1 VAAALCLVNAL
12 AALVLLPE
20 SRPRDLHDKPGP
32 TGAGSVHAWLQTMT
46 RPPLTLLLTVYF
58 LGISA
63 FTAITALLALNFEQ
77 RFGIGAQ
84 DMGVLFTLAGG
95 ATVLVRGALL
105 GVLVRRL
112 GEPKTVR
119 LGATALLLA
128 AGLIPLMPTVWWAAL
143 MVPLYA
149 FGAGTLF
156 PSLATLVSLSSEAG
170 LQGTVLG
177 GSQLVGGFGRVTAP
191 LWGGWLF
198 QHLGVN
204 SPYHLAAVLAGLSL
218 LLSTRIPFPASAGA
232 AAERA
237 AARASPAGGGLAEP
251 APDRP

>member
-1 VAAALCLVNAL
+1 
-12 AALVLLPE
+12 
-20 SRPRDLHDKPGP
+20 
-32 TGAGSVHAWLQTMT
+32 MT

-63 FTAITALLALNFEQ
+63 FTAITALLALNFER
-77 RFGIGAQ
+77 RFGIGAE
-84 DMGVLFTLAGG
+84 DMGVLFTMAGG

-105 GVLVRRL
+105 GLLVRRL
-112 GEPKTVR
+112 GEPTTAR
-119 LGATALLLA
+119 LGALALLLA
-128 AGLIPLMPTVWWAAL
+128 AGMLPLMPNVWWAGL

-156 PSLATLVSLSSEAG
+156 PSLATLVSLSSVAG

-198 QHLGVN
+198 QHVGVN
-204 SPYHLAAVLAGLSL
+204 SPYHLAALLAGVAL
-218 LLSTRIPFPASAGA
+218 LLASRIPYPAKAGA

-237 AARASPAGGGLAEP
+237 ASRAPPDTALAEG
-251 APDRP
+251 APSAAAD